1 MYDIFEKYNAIR
13 QIYIRTNKDTRGIA
27 HSFSLPSELQYTV
40 TGGTKA
46 APLVRLSPRSSQN
59 Y

>member
-27 HSFSLPSELQYTV
+27 HSFSLPSV